1 MKYVLK
7 KALKNK
13 LPDEILGRRKM
24 GFGVPLDSWF
34 RGELKD
40 YSYGILLS
48 DRCIKRGYFKRD
60 ILKSILDGHCTG
72 KVNNGAKIWSLL
84 FLELWHRMFVDGEGI

>member
-1 MKYVLK
+1 
-7 KALKNK
+7 
-13 LPDEILGRRKM
+13 M
-24 GFGVPLDSWF
+24 GFGVLLDSWF

-48 DRCIKRGYFKRD
+48 DKCIKRGYFKREV
-60 ILKSILDGHCTG
+60 LKSILDRHSSG

-84 FLELWHRMFVDGEGI
+84 FLELWHRIFIGKETVKYPTRS